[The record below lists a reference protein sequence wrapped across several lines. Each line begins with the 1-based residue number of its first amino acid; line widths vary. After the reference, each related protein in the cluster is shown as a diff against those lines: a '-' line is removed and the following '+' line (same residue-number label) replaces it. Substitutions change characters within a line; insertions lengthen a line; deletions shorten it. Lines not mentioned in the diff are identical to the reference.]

1 MNSGPPVPQTGALT
15 GLRYAPNRRNYKHSP
30 ARREPAPTENPTRA
44 PMLGIAAGPQ
54 RKEPPP
60 DAAKDQ
66 PQDAAMGRAVSA
78 DVLHRASPGLLGSRE
93 ASSGPVS

>member
-44 PMLGIAAGPQ
+44 PTLGIAAGPQ